1 MSKITIFGLA
11 GTGKTTTGKIIAE
24 KLGYEYMSTGNI
36 FRKMAEDL
44 GMTLN
49 EFEKLTETDEKYD
62 RELDEVKVTE
72 YGKNNDN
79 FVLESR
85 LAWHFVPDSIKIRL
99 YCEANIRIQRVAN
112 RENKPFDQVEDE
124 TSLREESIYKRYKNL
139 YGLADISNPNN
150 FDLNIDTTHIGID
163 EVVNA
168 VLEFVKGK

>member
-1 MSKITIFGLA
+1 MKITIFGLA

-36 FRKMAEDL
+36 FRQMATDQGL
-44 GMTLN
+44 TLN
-49 EFEKLTETDEKYD
+49 EFEKLTESDEKYD

-124 TSLREESIYKRYKNL
+124 TSSREESIYKRYKNL

>member
-1 MSKITIFGLA
+1 MKITIFGLA

-36 FRKMAEDL
+36 YREMAKNL
-44 GMTLN
+44 GLTLN
-49 EFEKLTETDEKYD
+49 EFQLLAEKDEKYD

-124 TSLREESIYKRYKNL
+124 TSLREESIYKTYKNL
-139 YGLADISNPNN
+139 YGLADISSPAN